1 MASIVSQ
8 LFDAVS
14 GLFLEA
20 LGTDMTAMEEY
31 FPFVTKAYDVM
42 QVTAWAILILITI
55 WQLFRAFGGPIT
67 EAENPWHLLVRSSVY
82 GLLIGYAKPIFSLCL
97 NIARAPYTT
106 LMELSMTAEDF
117 RTTFL
122 MFSFFMMIAP
132 FKNTLLFSDAGIPPA
147 PSCICVS
154 VDAFIIRRA
163 AFPSMPKTA
172 KPYTDLTSVLVQ
184 FVSLCVICRI
194 YSYFMHLRSIYS
206 GHMQPARRHVRTTAH
221 GKNSHRKNK
230 TPGTLL

>member
-1 MASIVSQ
+1 MEVSRPP
-8 LFDAVS
+8 
-14 GLFLEA
+14 
-20 LGTDMTAMEEY
+20 EY
-31 FPFVTKAYDVM
+31 A
-42 QVTAWAILILITI
+42 
-55 WQLFRAFGGPIT
+55 
-67 EAENPWHLLVRSSVY
+67 
-82 GLLIGYAKPIFSLCL
+82 
-97 NIARAPYTT
+97 
-106 LMELSMTAEDF
+106 

-147 PSCICVS
+147 PSCICIS

-206 GHMQPARRHVRTTAH
+206 GRSASPAPASACGLSFYKRLPPPQGRGNAPIYKKSVLIFCFCIATR
-221 GKNSHRKNK
+221 
-230 TPGTLL
+230 PQL